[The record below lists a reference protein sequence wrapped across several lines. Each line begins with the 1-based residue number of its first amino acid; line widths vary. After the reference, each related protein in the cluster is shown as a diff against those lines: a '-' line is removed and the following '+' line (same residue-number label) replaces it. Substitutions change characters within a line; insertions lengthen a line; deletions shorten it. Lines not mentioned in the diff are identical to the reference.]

1 MGPVKPNH
9 AKPNT
14 HCNAVVSE
22 SRTGAAAVAAASSQS
37 RWKVAIFTAIAATP
51 RSANVI
57 HHGVATSQADSQR
70 PKARGR
76 PARMN
81 SATPQNSAT
90 TDHAPATS
98 TISCIGTSVSI
109 CDMRR
114 ESERRDLRRLL
125 ARADDDLVRGE
136 QQAEARGV
144 VATAPAQRLA
154 QESIGQHLV

>member
-1 MGPVKPNH
+1 
-9 AKPNT
+9 
-14 HCNAVVSE
+14 
-22 SRTGAAAVAAASSQS
+22 
-37 RWKVAIFTAIAATP
+37 IAATP

-154 QESIGQHLV
+154 QESIGQHLVDDRLGDPLAHPRYRLSEGTVGALVVQAGVPDVGL